1 MKIMLGM
8 GWSNDI
14 STMSIGTY
22 NILIVKTQELDQG
35 DTIWLTTIVLAN
47 IFDID
52 MKFDAPIGQV
62 GLESRMSLIC

>member
-8 GWSNDI
+8 GWSNVI

-62 GLESRMSLIC
+62 GLERRMSLIC